1 MDPPSTA
8 SLDFRRLDP
17 CACAGGAENRRP
29 SSTCLHVEDLMKSAF
44 TRHWPEYGME
54 ALRLGLFMLSANGFA
69 VLLFHP
75 ASPVVIGEGVVGRVF
90 MGAAMGLTAVA
101 LIYSP
106 WGQRSGAHF

>member
-54 ALRLGLFMLSANGFA
+54 ALGLGLFMLSANGCGPPLPPGVTSRHRGRRRRTSVHGRSDGTHGGGVDLLA
-69 VLLFHP
+69 V
-75 ASPVVIGEGVVGRVF
+75 G
-90 MGAAMGLTAVA
+90 TA
-101 LIYSP
+101 LGP
-106 WGQRSGAHF
+106 